1 MKMLIHTPEIKYS
14 SLKGTYLKGWLIH
27 QISKLAH
34 RLCLNSGTDFNCQMS
49 FDFYHDIMTNAKNK
63 VAGIMCINAIAFS
76 RTLAAI

>member
-34 RLCLNSGTDFNCQMS
+34 RRRWSSGADFTFWQ
-49 FDFYHDIMTNAKNK
+49 
-63 VAGIMCINAIAFS
+63 
-76 RTLAAI
+76 